1 MSSVDYISA
10 LNQNG
15 SGLNITQ
22 IVDSLVEAETTPEK
36 ERINKKIEENNA
48 SISAFGELT
57 SDLNTLKTSIQDFK
71 NKTTL
76 STSSASTAA
85 SLSINS
91 TSSAK
96 SFSSDI
102 NISSLATAQTLE
114 FTGFSLPS
122 DSTGSGSIVIE
133 FGQWLTGATTDSDS
147 LYSNSSVTSGTSLG
161 TPTSH
166 TSLKGKVSFTS
177 GSGDLSSTEFTVT
190 GTDMAGNI
198 ITETIMGPTQGNT
211 TTGNKVFKTVTN
223 IIPDTTVG
231 GGQVTVGHVA
241 ATFGLNHDK
250 TTRAVTIPTG
260 ATLTTVA
267 DTLDN
272 LGGVSASIINKGD
285 GTYSLLVRSDTGLN
299 SALKLSVTETVG
311 DTGLSTFDNSSSND
325 QQAAAAS
332 DASLTVDGVSV
343 SRSTNVIDDL
353 YDGYTLSLS
362 STTTSSFRIESSLDK
377 SASMTTLKEFIEAI
391 NTLRNKINELSSN
404 DINGEKGPL
413 YNNIIV
419 NTIKSKINKILTG
432 PIKGFDTND
441 KYLAELGVSTNQ
453 DGTLKLNE
461 FTFNSKFDESTTVF
475 NAIFNSMYNSDSPYL
490 KVEASN
496 SSSNPTPGTYL
507 YKSQTIEKSLNST
520 ASSSTPQ
527 TIVLNNA
534 DDVEVGDFVL
544 GSGLT
549 SGTTVTAISGS
560 TITLSDALE
569 NSMDS
574 GSSVKFTKGTLD
586 GLNLT
591 SITDSDRNS
600 FFVTDAKAINAS
612 GIKITET
619 QSVTNANIFYGKS
632 LIAELD
638 EFLENS
644 LKSSGLVNSGKL
656 EINSK
661 ISEFNLDL
669 IDVDE
674 KVKTLTER
682 YRSQFTSME
691 QVVTSLKSTGNYMEN
706 LMNAWNKDD

>member
-1 MSSVDYISA
+1 MAVDYISA

-22 IVDSLVEAETTPEK
+22 IVNSLVEAETTPEK

-85 SLSINS
+85 SLSISS

-177 GSGDLSSTEFTVT
+177 GSGDLSSTKFTVT

-198 ITETIMGPTQGNT
+198 ITETITGPTQGNT

-241 ATFGLNHDK
+241 ATFGLNYDK

-311 DTGLSTFDNSSSND
+311 DSGLSTFDNSSSND

-475 NAIFNSMYNSDSPYL
+475 NAIFNSMYSSDSPYL

-534 DDVEVGDFVL
+534 DNVEVGDFVL

>member
-1 MSSVDYISA
+1 MAVDYISA

-353 YDGYTLSLS
+353 YDGYTLSLT
-362 STTTSSFRIESSLDK
+362 STTTSAFRIESSLDK
-377 SASMTTLKEFIEAI
+377 SASMTTLKEFLEAI
-391 NTLRNKINELSSN
+391 NTLRTKINELSSN

-413 YNNIIV
+413 FNNIIV
-419 NTIKSKINKILTG
+419 KTIKSKINKILTG

-453 DGTLKLNE
+453 DGTLHLNE

-496 SSSNPTPGTYL
+496 SSSNPTPGSYL
-507 YKSQTIEKSLNST
+507 YKSETIEKSLNSS
-520 ASSSTPQ
+520 ASPLTPQ

-534 DDVEVGDFVL
+534 DDIEVGDFVL
-544 GSGLT
+544 GSGLA

-569 NSMDS
+569 NSMAS
-574 GSSVKFTKGTLD
+574 GSSIKFTKGTLD

-591 SITDSDRNS
+591 SVTDSDSNS

-619 QSVTNANIFYGKS
+619 QSVENATIFYGKS

-644 LKSSGLVNSGKL
+644 LKSSGLINSGKL
-656 EINSK
+656 DINSK

>member
-22 IVDSLVEAETTPEK
+22 IVNSLVEAETTPEK

-96 SFSSDI
+96 AFSSDI

-177 GSGDLSSTEFTVT
+177 GSGDLSSTKFTVT

-198 ITETIMGPTQGNT
+198 ITETITGPTQGNT

-223 IIPDTTVG
+223 IIPDSTVG

-241 ATFGLNHDK
+241 ATFGLNYDK

-311 DTGLSTFDNSSSND
+311 DSGLSTFDNSSSND

-496 SSSNPTPGTYL
+496 SSSNPIPGSYL

-574 GSSVKFTKGTLD
+574 GSSIKFTKGTLD

-600 FFVTDAKAINAS
+600 FFVTDAKAINVS
-612 GIKITET
+612 GVKITET
-619 QSVTNANIFYGKS
+619 QSVTNATIFYGKS

>member
-1 MSSVDYISA
+1 MAVDYISA

-85 SLSINS
+85 SLSISS

-166 TSLKGKVSFTS
+166 SSLKGKVSFTS
-177 GSGDLSSTEFTVT
+177 GSGNLSSTKFTVT

-198 ITETIMGPTQGNT
+198 ITETITGPTQGNT
-211 TTGNKVFKTVTN
+211 STGNKVFKTVTN

-241 ATFGLNHDK
+241 ATFGLNYDK

-311 DTGLSTFDNSSSND
+311 DSGLSTFDNSSSND

-391 NTLRNKINELSSN
+391 NTLRDKINELSSN

-496 SSSNPTPGTYL
+496 SSSNPIPGSYL

-600 FFVTDAKAINAS
+600 FFVTDAKAINVS
-612 GIKITET
+612 GVKITET
-619 QSVTNANIFYGKS
+619 QSVTNATIFYGKS

>member
-85 SLSINS
+85 SLSISS

-166 TSLKGKVSFTS
+166 SSLKGKVSFTS
-177 GSGDLSSTEFTVT
+177 GSGNLSSTKFTVT

-198 ITETIMGPTQGNT
+198 ITETITGPTQGNT

-241 ATFGLNHDK
+241 ATFGLNYDK

-311 DTGLSTFDNSSSND
+311 DSGLSIFDNSSSND

-391 NTLRNKINELSSN
+391 NTLRDKINELSSN

-496 SSSNPTPGTYL
+496 SSSNPIPGSYL

-600 FFVTDAKAINAS
+600 FFVTDAKAINVS
-612 GIKITET
+612 GVKITET
-619 QSVTNANIFYGKS
+619 QSVTNATIFYGKS